1 MASRLTLHEK
11 LCALLES
18 RNVYFDP
25 PESVKMKY
33 PAIVYTSKAP
43 DVKHANDAL
52 YKYMSCYEL
61 TLIDED
67 PDTHFCFALKLLQLP
82 YCHEDSFFKSEN
94 LNHTTFTLYY

>member
-1 MASRLTLHEK
+1 MASRLTLHET
-11 LCALLES
+11 LCELLGS
-18 RNVYFDP
+18 RNVYYDP
-25 PESVKMKY
+25 PASVKMKY

-52 YKYMSCYEL
+52 YKYMGCYEL

-67 PDTHFCFALKLLQLP
+67 PDNYSALKLLQLP
-82 YCHEDSFFKSEN
+82 YCSLDGFFKSEN